1 MSYKVYKSQNYFVV
15 HDTTTNEDVIRQ
27 VRNLVR
33 WEKKGTL
40 YSFYYNT
47 PNLTTVGNSIIRLGS
62 VYEFSD
68 LVDSTGTAWA
78 SQSAFDLYL
87 EQWTGHIC
95 CPSTGEYALYNLY
108 NSVPTLLSTGAIPSG
123 STSDI
128 TAPDGIINIKKTGGG
143 TISSQSIPSG
153 ATVDYDVADNAITVN
168 GGNDFTIDATDPL
181 DIVLK
186 DTTGATVTPV
196 SVTPNAGQHK
206 VDIVLPAAV
215 AAVAPIGANLLQTG
229 QTVSLSTNDDITRGR
244 ATNFTTLSS
253 NNPFGNTN
261 RFTSTTGN
269 QTYSNGIVVD
279 WSTYNGSTVL
289 CYYISDTTFR
299 TWTTQ
304 LNQYISSTIGGL
316 NGWHLWNR
324 TECYNL
330 LNPSVTGQMNYAPFN
345 FGGSQRYYFT
355 STSIDS
361 SVVYAD
367 LLGAAIIFQGTTTSN
382 SLLGVWV
389 RYSTVTG
396 TTLS

>member
-1 MSYKVYKSQNYFVV
+1 MSYKVYKSLNYFVV
-15 HDTTTNEDVIRQ
+15 HDNSTSTDVIRQ
-27 VRNLVR
+27 VRDLVR

-47 PNLTTVGNSIIRLGS
+47 PNLTTSGNAIIRLGT

-68 LVDSTGTAWA
+68 LVDSTGSAWA
-78 SQSAFDLYL
+78 SQDILDLYL

-95 CPSTGEYALYNLY
+95 CNTAGEDSLYDVQNTDGTSLK
-108 NSVPTLLSTGAIPSG
+108 TGAIPSG
-123 STSDI
+123 EITAIEIPDITFTDSNGTVSSVPAGVDI
-128 TAPDGIINIKKTGGG
+128 TATP
-143 TISSQSIPSG
+143 
-153 ATVDYDVADNAITVN
+153 AT
-168 GGNDFTIDATDPL
+168 
-181 DIVLK
+181 
-186 DTTGATVTPV
+186 TPT
-196 SVTPNAGQHK
+196 SAS
-206 VDIVLPAAV
+206 
-215 AAVAPIGANLLQTG
+215 ANLLQTG

-355 STSIDS
+355 STSIGS

-367 LLGAAIIFQGTTTSN
+367 LLGDAIIFQGTTTSN